1 MTSGTSNTAIEE
13 TKMSALRNRMI
24 VGLDAGGYSERTK
37 EAYLRAVTAFSK
49 YYGKSPL
56 QLVRDDVQAWIGHLR
71 KQGKSP
77 STIRQQVAALRF
89 LYGKILGTPDVTAL
103 LIYPKLK
110 RPLPNVLSVDEVRK
124 LLNQL
129 SVAKYRVF
137 FTTVYAA
144 GLRVQEACHLQ
155 VGDIDAQRGVIRVRH
170 GKGDRERLVQLGPK
184 LLKILRDYWVEAR
197 PAKPWLFT
205 SKKGGPMMI
214 DGARR
219 ALHRASDQVGLS
231 HKQVTPH
238 TLRHSFATHLLES
251 GTELRVIQAILGHSD
266 IQSTIRYTHVSTALV
281 HRTESPIEQINGS
294 NG

>member
-1 MTSGTSNTAIEE
+1 
-13 TKMSALRNRMI
+13 MSELQNRM
-24 VGLDAGGYSERTK
+24 VVDLDAGGYSEKTK
-37 EAYLRAVTAFSK
+37 QAYLSAVAAFSK
-49 YYGKSPL
+49 YHEKDPEL
-56 QLVRDDVQAWIGHLR
+56 LFRDDVQKWIRHLR

-77 STIRQQVAALRF
+77 STIRQHVAGLRF
-89 LYGKILGTPDVTAL
+89 LYGKVLGKPELTAQ

-110 RPLPNVLSVDEVRK
+110 RPLPTVLSVEEVRK

-129 SVAKYRVF
+129 SVPKYRVF

-184 LLKILRDYWVEAR
+184 LLKILRDYWAGER

-219 ALHRASDQVGLS
+219 ALRRASDQVGLS
-231 HKQVTPH
+231 HKHVTPH
-238 TLRHSFATHLLES
+238 TLRHSFATHLLEA
-251 GTELRVIQAILGHSD
+251 GTELRVIQALLGHSD

-281 HRTESPIEQINGS
+281 HRVESPIEHISGS
-294 NG
+294 GG